1 MAEGVSQRGLWV
13 NACSSAVKIG
23 QNYGLLHVARLQKM
37 RAVTLGCYTSWR
49 EAPKNEIHDL
59 TIQIRTLAGWLTT
72 VTGHGKLAS
81 RTIASYLRWCYYAT
95 LGWNRVSLAAFGLYG
110 T

>member
-1 MAEGVSQRGLWV
+1 M
-13 NACSSAVKIG
+13 
-23 QNYGLLHVARLQKM
+23 
-37 RAVTLGCYTSWR
+37 TLMMGCYTSWREAPKNEGCYTSFR